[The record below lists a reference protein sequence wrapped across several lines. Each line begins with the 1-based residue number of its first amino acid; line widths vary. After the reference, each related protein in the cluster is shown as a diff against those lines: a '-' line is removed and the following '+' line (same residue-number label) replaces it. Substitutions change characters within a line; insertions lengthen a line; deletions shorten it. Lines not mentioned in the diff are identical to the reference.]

1 MPLKMSM
8 VTRQFVAQLTMT
20 ICLLEFLSEIFQQV
34 NAGISESKKF
44 MEGKVLRLI
53 MFHVS

>member
-8 VTRQFVAQLTMT
+8 VTRQFVAQLSMT

-44 MEGKVLRLI
+44 MEGKVLRLT
-53 MFHVS
+53 MYHVS